1 MILHARVPAIN
12 GVPQVGLAKL
22 IFGVSISDTEAMC
35 EIEGELQA
43 GWVEM
48 PEEEYR
54 ALVPSPAPT
63 NPQPTD
69 LQILLGKITALEAK
83 VDAMRGDVTAIRTNV
98 VATKIL

>member
-1 MILHARVPAIN
+1 MYARVPAIN
-12 GVPQVGLAKL
+12 GVPQVGQTRL
-22 IFGVSISDTEAMC
+22 ILGISVSENEAIC
-35 EIEGELQA
+35 EIVGELQA